1 MSLKRLVLVPAA
13 AGALLLVGLSP
24 ASAGEVTGNGK
35 AAQGATHANSIC
47 AFSGQNDEPDAPFPE
62 GGRVQN
68 YGQLV
73 KLGLKG
79 EVPGPGVACNGHSG
93 FLAGGGGEGP

>member
-13 AGALLLVGLSP
+13 AGALILVGVSS

-35 AAQGATHANSIC
+35 PTQGTAHAHSIC
-47 AFSGQNDEPDAPFPE
+47 AFSGQNDDPNAPFPE

-68 YGQLV
+68 YGQIV
-73 KLGLKG
+73 RLGLKAMA
-79 EVPGPGVACNGHSG
+79 PSPGVACNGHSG
-93 FLAGGGGEGP
+93 FLAGGGQEP